1 MSINWD
7 SARIRL
13 ERTLADVEHALEL
26 LLQAMERKTEALTHF
41 DPERVEVASTACNV
55 AAERLADVE
64 QQRQDALVAACNQ
77 LGLPLDPVPTLTMV
91 ADQAKGA
98 AGDELR
104 SRRRALKKLT
114 RQIDR
119 QNGLN
124 GALCEQSLRHVNGFF
139 AAVAKG
145 MRTNT
150 GDTYGPIQQT
160 ARPAATA
167 AAPVLI
173 LDRKA

>member
-7 SARIRL
+7 SARSRL
-13 ERTLADVEHALEL
+13 ERTLAEVERALEV

-41 DPERVEVASTACNV
+41 DPEHVEVASTACKV
-55 AAERLADVE
+55 AAEHVAAVE
-64 QQRQDALVAACNQ
+64 EQRTDALAVACRQ
-77 LGLPLDPVPTLTMV
+77 LGLPLEPVPTLAMV
-91 ADQAKGA
+91 ADRAEGP

-104 SRRRALKKLT
+104 RRRRALQKLT

-150 GDTYGPIQQT
+150 GDTYGPGQQT

-167 AAPVLI
+167 PVLI